1 MIICKGIMIV
11 DDDHEDH
18 AILKDTLQDLNASE
32 PLFLEKDG
40 LHAINSLEN
49 LYNNSSL
56 PSLLIVDLNMPR
68 MGGTQLLRQLK
79 NDKRFNKIPVIIYST
94 SINPLEKEQCISL
107 GAHSYITKPLSYSE
121 NIEVAKLFMSLSNKL
136 SITGL

>member
-11 DDDHEDH
+11 DDDHEDQ

>member
-1 MIICKGIMIV
+1 MIV
-11 DDDHEDH
+11 DDDHEDQ

-32 PLFLEKDG
+32 PLFLEKDV

>member
-11 DDDHEDH
+11 DDDHEDQ

-136 SITGL
+136 SISGL